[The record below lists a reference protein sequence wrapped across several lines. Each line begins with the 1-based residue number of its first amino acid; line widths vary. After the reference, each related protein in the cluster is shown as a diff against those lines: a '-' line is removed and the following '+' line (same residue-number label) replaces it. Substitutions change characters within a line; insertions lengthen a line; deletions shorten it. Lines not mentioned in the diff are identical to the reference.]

1 MRHRGS
7 SARAEVRVS
16 GRGPGR
22 GPPCAGTSLGFAP
35 GIWKHGVVQVSD
47 PPHKSPLQRWLQ
59 VGIPVAVG
67 VLVVVLVWLAGP
79 GMLGIRAKS
88 PGAPVDAQI
97 TKAVDCSVAGA
108 AEPVSFQLGGKPR
121 QGTLDSCGHGK
132 DEHLQVLVPDDAP
145 ADGIVPVTMPD
156 TTAGAQDLRAPIA
169 LALLVFACF
178 CGGMYAYLVIRG
190 PGKLAL
196 LS

>member
-1 MRHRGS
+1 M
-7 SARAEVRVS
+7 
-16 GRGPGR
+16 
-22 GPPCAGTSLGFAP
+22 
-35 GIWKHGVVQVSD
+35 QVSD